1 MLYSL
6 HLSYMYVAWVAGSL
20 NRRYGP
26 SAQQLPKAWSDISA
40 VCVSIFDWLV
50 SYALSDWII
59 LAKAITQLSRNAN
72 NNYVR
77 VSHEHLYICTLLNVK
92 STSSWK

>member
-1 MLYSL
+1 
-6 HLSYMYVAWVAGSL
+6 MYVAWVAGSL

-50 SYALSDWII
+50 SYTVSDWII
-59 LAKAITQLSRNAN
+59 LAKVITQLH
-72 NNYVR
+72 VM
-77 VSHEHLYICTLLNVK
+77 LNVILCEFPK
-92 STSSWK
+92 CICKFVHY